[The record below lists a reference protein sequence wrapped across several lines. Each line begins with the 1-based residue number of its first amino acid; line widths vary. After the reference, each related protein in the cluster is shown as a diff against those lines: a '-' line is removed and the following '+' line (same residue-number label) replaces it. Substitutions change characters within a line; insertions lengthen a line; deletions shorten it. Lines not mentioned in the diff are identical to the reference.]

1 MEALLEIRDLIIKED
16 EFIITSHMRPD
27 GDSIATQIALA
38 LALKKLERKVLI
50 LNKDEV
56 PYMYSFLP
64 GVELI
69 QKADEIPDYPKSV
82 FYIECSD
89 FDRPGLKIND
99 NNHFIINIDHHI
111 TNTMFGDINWIDAK
125 APAAG
130 AMIYDFIKL
139 MNIEL
144 TKDIASN
151 IFAAIASDTGGF
163 RYNLYERTF
172 YLCQEMVKAGIKAE
186 EIIKNLYGGYPASRI
201 RLLAEVLKTINFDAN
216 GKVVWIKLTKEMLQ
230 KVGADSV
237 DCEGFIDYVLFIE
250 GVEMAL
256 FFKQVE
262 DNKVR
267 VSLRSAGNIDVSP
280 IARQFGGGG
289 HKYASACTLPWEL
302 DVAINSFITSLKEF
316 YKKELDL

>member
-1 MEALLEIRDLIIKED
+1 
-16 EFIITSHMRPD
+16 
-27 GDSIATQIALA
+27 
-38 LALKKLERKVLI
+38 
-50 LNKDEV
+50 
-56 PYMYSFLP
+56 MYSFLP